1 MVATAPVAWM
11 ALQEPAETLA
21 DEISRRLADEIVTG
35 ALPPGAKLD
44 EHAVAQRYGASRTP
58 VREALRR
65 LGGAGLIELRPRRG
79 ATVARIEVEQLTDM
93 FDAMGELEGLC
104 ARLAAQRM
112 TMMERRRLEM
122 LGERAKAAL
131 KAETPPDYARL
142 NDEFHDL
149 VYQGAHNATIAAL
162 TMGLRQRL
170 APFRVLQFVRG
181 HTEDYFVEH
190 EEIAAAIAA
199 ADGERAYR
207 AMRSHMASASV
218 LVIERFA
225 GEAGPGPAAQ
235 HVRAT

>member
-1 MVATAPVAWM
+1 MATDVA
-11 ALQEPAETLA
+11 AETLS
-21 DEISRRLADEIVTG
+21 DEIFRKLADEIVTG
-35 ALPPGAKLD
+35 ALAPGGKID
-44 EHAVAQRYGASRTP
+44 EQAVAQRYGVSRTP

-65 LGGAGLIELRPRRG
+65 LSGAGLIEVRPRRG
-79 ATVARIEVEQLTDM
+79 AIVARIAVEQLTDM
-93 FDAMGELEGLC
+93 FDAIGEVEGLC

-131 KAETPPDYARL
+131 KARKPPDHARL

-149 VYQGAHNATIAAL
+149 IYQGAHNATIAAL

-190 EEIAAAIAA
+190 DEIAAAIAA
-199 ADGERAYR
+199 GDGERAYR

-218 LVIERFA
+218 LVIEHFA
-225 GEAGPGPAAQ
+225 REAAPGPAPQRA
-235 HVRAT
+235 RAT